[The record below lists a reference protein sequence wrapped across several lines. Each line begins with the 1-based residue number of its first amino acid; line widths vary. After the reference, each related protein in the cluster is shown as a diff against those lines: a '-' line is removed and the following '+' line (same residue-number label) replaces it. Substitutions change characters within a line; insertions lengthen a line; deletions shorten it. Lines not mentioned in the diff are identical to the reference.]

1 MTELIVAIA
10 ATAVVVVIVF
20 MLGRAIV
27 LWYWKVDEQIVLLT
41 EIRNILLE
49 ISGVAKPTIE
59 RRQLTERETRVQA
72 ETERTRR
79 VRTDR

>member
-10 ATAVVVVIVF
+10 ATAAVVVIVF

-27 LWYWKVDEQIVLLT
+27 LWYWKVDEQIELLT

-59 RRQLTERETRVQA
+59 RRQLTERETRLQA